1 MKINFLNK
9 LALITVLFLS
19 ATTASAHDFEVNG
32 IFYNKNSDGTSVS
45 VTYKGIH
52 YDSYD
57 NEYSGAVTIPA
68 SVTYSGKTYSVS
80 SIGDNAFAGCSGL
93 TSVSIGN
100 FVTSIGESAFYSCNS
115 LTSVSIGNSV
125 TTIGKWAFCSCWRLT
140 SVVIPNSVTSIG
152 NMAFNDCFGLASVS
166 IGNSVTEIGESAFCG
181 CWHLSSVEIPN
192 SVTYIGDRA
201 FYGCNSLAS
210 VVIPN
215 SVIYIGSKTFYECSS
230 LTSVSIGNS
239 VSTIGKYAFYGCS
252 SLTSVSIGNSVT
264 EIGDRVFYG
273 CSSLTSVEIPN
284 SVTEIGSEAL
294 YGCSNLTSVSI
305 GNSVTE
311 IGKDAFYKC
320 SGLKKVEISDLEAWC
335 KISFSNE
342 TANPI
347 YYSHNLFR
355 NGHEIKNL
363 IIPET
368 VQELKSYVFS
378 GCSGL
383 TSVEIPNSVTYI
395 GSEAFDGCS
404 GLTSVVI
411 PNSVTSI
418 GNMAFY
424 DCFGLASVSIGN
436 SVTSIG
442 ESAFCSCWHLSSV
455 EIPNSVTSI
464 SKEAFYGCNS
474 LASVVIP
481 NSVTTIGSEAFY
493 GCSSLALVVIGN
505 SVTTIGKE
513 AFRNCSN
520 LKTMFYNATNSTCG
534 DYVFNTSGYT
544 FVIGEN
550 VTKLPNKLLSSYFS
564 GKIVSLA
571 SVPPVISATTFP
583 SSSTVYVSS
592 DDYISYWTD
601 EKWGKMTLQEI
612 STPVTSIALNA
623 ESLHITTTTKS
634 ASLEATVTPAD
645 ATLKDL
651 YWTSSDPLIA
661 TVDQN
666 GLVTR
671 RREGSATITACA
683 IDGSGAMATC
693 QVTVD
698 AIIAESLELSPA
710 ELSLSPNKSYRINA
724 IYTPD
729 DISSKNF
736 EWSCS
741 DEGVAT
747 FIKNLDGSITV
758 TAIADGNATITCRTT
773 DGSNLTATCEVTVV
787 TESLELD
794 PSEITISKNQTAVI
808 KPVFLPAGTPN
819 RPCEWSCSDEN
830 VVKYKANS
838 DGSITIIG
846 AVSDG
851 EAIITCHT
859 TDGSNLTA
867 TCTVTV
873 GTGAVDGIEADAVTV
888 RGENGVIRVEGVD
901 GARVEVFNTAGVC
914 IYSGTDTE
922 IYVPQRG
929 LYVVKVAGR
938 ATKLAL

>member
-1 MKINFLNK
+1 M
-9 LALITVLFLS
+9 V
-19 ATTASAHDFEVNG
+19 
-32 IFYNKNSDGTSVS
+32 
-45 VTYKGIH
+45 
-52 YDSYD
+52 
-57 NEYSGAVTIPA
+57 
-68 SVTYSGKTYSVS
+68 
-80 SIGDNAFAGCSGL
+80 
-93 TSVSIGN
+93 
-100 FVTSIGESAFYSCNS
+100 
-115 LTSVSIGNSV
+115 
-125 TTIGKWAFCSCWRLT
+125 
-140 SVVIPNSVTSIG
+140 
-152 NMAFNDCFGLASVS
+152 
-166 IGNSVTEIGESAFCG
+166 
-181 CWHLSSVEIPN
+181 
-192 SVTYIGDRA
+192 
-201 FYGCNSLAS
+201 
-210 VVIPN
+210 
-215 SVIYIGSKTFYECSS
+215 
-230 LTSVSIGNS
+230 
-239 VSTIGKYAFYGCS
+239 
-252 SLTSVSIGNSVT
+252 
-264 EIGDRVFYG
+264 
-273 CSSLTSVEIPN
+273 
-284 SVTEIGSEAL
+284 
-294 YGCSNLTSVSI
+294 
-305 GNSVTE
+305 
-311 IGKDAFYKC
+311 
-320 SGLKKVEISDLEAWC
+320 
-335 KISFSNE
+335 
-342 TANPI
+342 
-347 YYSHNLFR
+347 
-355 NGHEIKNL
+355 
-363 IIPET
+363 
-368 VQELKSYVFS
+368 
-378 GCSGL
+378 
-383 TSVEIPNSVTYI
+383 
-395 GSEAFDGCS
+395 
-404 GLTSVVI
+404 
-411 PNSVTSI
+411 
-418 GNMAFY
+418 
-424 DCFGLASVSIGN
+424 
-436 SVTSIG
+436 
-442 ESAFCSCWHLSSV
+442 
-455 EIPNSVTSI
+455 
-464 SKEAFYGCNS
+464 
-474 LASVVIP
+474 
-481 NSVTTIGSEAFY
+481 
-493 GCSSLALVVIGN
+493 
-505 SVTTIGKE
+505 
-513 AFRNCSN
+513 
-520 LKTMFYNATNSTCG
+520 FYNATNCTIGTS
-534 DYVFNTSGYT
+534 YNSVFNTNCT

-550 VTKLPNKLLSSYFS
+550 VTNLPDNLLSSYFS

-571 SVPPVISATTFP
+571 AVPPVISATTFP

-851 EAIITCHT
+851 EATITCHT
-859 TDGSNLTA
+859 TDGSDLTA

-888 RGENGVIRVEGVD
+888 RGENGVIRVEGAE
-901 GARVEVFNTAGVC
+901 GAQVEVFNTAGVC

-922 IYVPQRG
+922 ITVPQRG
-929 LYVVKVAGR
+929 LYVVKVAGC

>member
-1 MKINFLNK
+1 M
-9 LALITVLFLS
+9 
-19 ATTASAHDFEVNG
+19 
-32 IFYNKNSDGTSVS
+32 
-45 VTYKGIH
+45 
-52 YDSYD
+52 
-57 NEYSGAVTIPA
+57 
-68 SVTYSGKTYSVS
+68 
-80 SIGDNAFAGCSGL
+80 
-93 TSVSIGN
+93 
-100 FVTSIGESAFYSCNS
+100 
-115 LTSVSIGNSV
+115 
-125 TTIGKWAFCSCWRLT
+125 
-140 SVVIPNSVTSIG
+140 
-152 NMAFNDCFGLASVS
+152 
-166 IGNSVTEIGESAFCG
+166 
-181 CWHLSSVEIPN
+181 
-192 SVTYIGDRA
+192 
-201 FYGCNSLAS
+201 
-210 VVIPN
+210 
-215 SVIYIGSKTFYECSS
+215 
-230 LTSVSIGNS
+230 
-239 VSTIGKYAFYGCS
+239 
-252 SLTSVSIGNSVT
+252 
-264 EIGDRVFYG
+264 
-273 CSSLTSVEIPN
+273 
-284 SVTEIGSEAL
+284 
-294 YGCSNLTSVSI
+294 
-305 GNSVTE
+305 
-311 IGKDAFYKC
+311 
-320 SGLKKVEISDLEAWC
+320 
-335 KISFSNE
+335 
-342 TANPI
+342 
-347 YYSHNLFR
+347 
-355 NGHEIKNL
+355 
-363 IIPET
+363 
-368 VQELKSYVFS
+368 
-378 GCSGL
+378 
-383 TSVEIPNSVTYI
+383 
-395 GSEAFDGCS
+395 
-404 GLTSVVI
+404 TSVVI

-424 DCFGLASVSIGN
+424 
-436 SVTSIG
+436 
-442 ESAFCSCWHLSSV
+442 
-455 EIPNSVTSI
+455 
-464 SKEAFYGCNS
+464 GCNS

-481 NSVTTIGSEAFY
+481 NSVTSIGSEAFY

-583 SSSTVYVSS
+583 SSAAVYVSP
-592 DDYISYWTD
+592 DAYISYWID
-601 EKWGKMTLQEI
+601 EKWGKMAIEEI

-645 ATLKDL
+645 ATLKDI
-651 YWTSSDPLIA
+651 YWTSSDPSIA

-671 RREGSATITACA
+671 RREGSATITVNA

-747 FIKNLDGSITV
+747 FKKNLDSSITV

-808 KPVFLPAGTPN
+808 NPVFFPAGTPN

-846 AVSDG
+846 AADG
-851 EAIITCHT
+851 VATITCRT

-873 GTGAVDGIEADAVTV
+873 GTGAVEGVEADAVTV
-888 RGENGVIRVEGVD
+888 RGENGVILIEGAD
-901 GARVEVFNTAGVC
+901 GAQVEVFNTAGVC
-914 IYSGTDTE
+914 IYSGTDTDVT
-922 IYVPQRG
+922 VPQRG
-929 LYVVKVAGR
+929 LYVVKVAGL

>member
-1 MKINFLNK
+1 MEIPN
-9 LALITVLFLS
+9 
-19 ATTASAHDFEVNG
+19 
-32 IFYNKNSDGTSVS
+32 S
-45 VTYKGIH
+45 VT
-52 YDSYD
+52 
-57 NEYSGAVTIPA
+57 
-68 SVTYSGKTYSVS
+68 
-80 SIGDNAFAGCSGL
+80 SIGNSAFSSCSGL
-93 TSVSIGN
+93 TSVEIPNS
-100 FVTSIGESAFYSCNS
+100 VKSIGEYAFASCYG
-115 LTSVSIGNSV
+115 LTSVEIPNSVKSIGEF
-125 TTIGKWAFCSCWRLT
+125 AFDGCSSLT

-152 NMAFNDCFGLASVS
+152 SSAFEGCRGLTSVVIPNSVTSIGVGAFEDCSGLTSAS
-166 IGNSVTEIGESAFCG
+166 IGNSVTEIGS
-181 CWHLSSVEIPN
+181 N
-192 SVTYIGDRA
+192 A
-201 FYGCNSLAS
+201 FYG
-210 VVIPN
+210 
-215 SVIYIGSKTFYECSS
+215 
-230 LTSVSIGNS
+230 
-239 VSTIGKYAFYGCS
+239 
-252 SLTSVSIGNSVT
+252 
-264 EIGDRVFYG
+264 
-273 CSSLTSVEIPN
+273 
-284 SVTEIGSEAL
+284 
-294 YGCSNLTSVSI
+294 
-305 GNSVTE
+305 
-311 IGKDAFYKC
+311 C

-335 KISFSNE
+335 KISFYNWA
-342 TANPI
+342 ANPI
-347 YYSHNLFR
+347 SYSNNIFL
-355 NGHEIKNL
+355 NGQEIKNL

-368 VQELKSYVFS
+368 VQKLKSYVFH
-378 GCSGL
+378 
-383 TSVEIPNSVTYI
+383 
-395 GSEAFDGCS
+395 GCS

-418 GNMAFY
+418 GEYAFS
-424 DCFGLASVSIGN
+424 DCSGLTSVK
-436 SVTSIG
+436 
-442 ESAFCSCWHLSSV
+442 
-455 EIPNSVTSI
+455 IPNSVTSI
-464 SKEAFYGCNS
+464 GDYAFSDCSGLESITVESGNTVYDSRDNCNALIKTATNELLLGCKNTI
-474 LASVVIP
+474 IP
-481 NSVTTIGSEAFY
+481 NSVTSIGNDAFSYCSGLTSIVIPNYVTSIGGGAFY
-493 GCSSLALVVIGN
+493 GCSNLNLVLYN
-505 SVTTIGKE
+505 TPNCTIGT
-513 AFRNCSN
+513 S
-520 LKTMFYNATNSTCG
+520 
-534 DYVFNTSGYT
+534 DYSVFNTNCT

-550 VTKLPNKLLSSYFS
+550 VTQLSDNLLSSDFS
-564 GKIVSLA
+564 GKIVPLA
-571 SVPPVISATTFP
+571 SVPPVISANIF
-583 SSSTVYVSS
+583 SSSATVYVSP
-592 DDYISYWTD
+592 DAYISYWMD
-601 EKWGKMTLQEI
+601 ENWGKMTLQEI

-787 TESLELD
+787 SESLELD
-794 PSEITISKNQTAVI
+794 PSEITLSIKQTAVI
-808 KPVFLPAGTPN
+808 NPVFLPVGTPN
-819 RPCEWSCSDEN
+819 RPCEWSTSN
-830 VVKYKANS
+830 AGVAPFRANS
-838 DGSITIIG
+838 DGSITVLG
-846 AVSDG
+846 AADG
-851 EAIITCHT
+851 VATITCRT
-859 TDGSNLTA
+859 TDGSDLTA
-867 TCTVTV
+867 TYTVTV

-888 RGENGVIRVEGVD
+888 RAVNGAIRVDGAE

>member
-1 MKINFLNK
+1 MKQK
-9 LALITVLFLS
+9 LFGRLAAAAAVLLLS
-19 ATTASAHDFEVNG
+19 TTTASAHSFEVNG
-32 IFYNKNSDGTSVS
+32 IYYNIHSDGTSVG
-45 VTYKGIH
+45 VTYKGESIYH
-52 YDSYD
+52 ND
-57 NEYSGAVTIPA
+57 YSGAVTIPA
-68 SVTYSGKTYSVS
+68 SVTYSGETY
-80 SIGDNAFAGCSGL
+80 
-93 TSVSIGN
+93 
-100 FVTSIGESAFYSCNS
+100 
-115 LTSVSIGNSV
+115 
-125 TTIGKWAFCSCWRLT
+125 
-140 SVVIPNSVTSIG
+140 SVTSIG
-152 NMAFNDCFGLASVS
+152 YGAFSYS
-166 IGNSVTEIGESAFCG
+166 
-181 CWHLSSVEIPN
+181 
-192 SVTYIGDRA
+192 
-201 FYGCNSLAS
+201 
-210 VVIPN
+210 
-215 SVIYIGSKTFYECSS
+215 
-230 LTSVSIGNS
+230 
-239 VSTIGKYAFYGCS
+239 
-252 SLTSVSIGNSVT
+252 
-264 EIGDRVFYG
+264 
-273 CSSLTSVEIPN
+273 SSLTSVEIPN
-284 SVTEIGSEAL
+284 SVTYIDWYAFWNCRGLTSVEIPNSVTSIGYRAF
-294 YGCSNLTSVSI
+294 YGCS
-305 GNSVTE
+305 
-311 IGKDAFYKC
+311 
-320 SGLKKVEISDLEAWC
+320 GLEKVEISDLEAWC
-335 KISFSNE
+335 KISFDDAE
-342 TANPI
+342 ANPI
-347 YYSHNLFR
+347 YYSHNLFL
-355 NGHEIKNL
+355 NGQEIKNL

-368 VQELKSYVFS
+368 VQELKSYVFYD
-378 GCSGL
+378 C
-383 TSVEIPNSVTYI
+383 
-395 GSEAFDGCS
+395 D

-418 GNMAFY
+418 GIEAFHY
-424 DCFGLASVSIGN
+424 CNGLTSVCIGN

-442 ESAFCSCWHLSSV
+442 IEAFLGCSGLESITV
-455 EIPNSVTSI
+455 ESGNSAYDSRDNCNALIKTATNELLLGCKNTIIPNSVTSI
-464 SKEAFYGCNS
+464 GNYAFCGCSGLTS
-474 LASVVIP
+474 LVIP
-481 NSVTTIGSEAFY
+481 NSVTS
-493 GCSSLALVVIGN
+493 IGN
-505 SVTTIGKE
+505 S
-513 AFRNCSN
+513 AFEDCNN
-520 LKTMFYNATNSTCG
+520 LAMVFYNATNCTIGTS
-534 DYVFNTSGYT
+534 YSSVFNTNCT

-550 VTKLPNKLLSSYFS
+550 VTKLPNKLLSSDFI

-571 SVPPVISATTFP
+571 SVPPAISATTFP
-583 SSSTVYVSS
+583 SSATVYVSPDS
-592 DDYISYWTD
+592 YTSYWMD
-601 EKWGKMTLQEI
+601 EKWGKMAIEEI

-645 ATLKDL
+645 ATLKNL

-671 RREGSATITACA
+671 RREGSATITVNA

-747 FIKNLDGSITV
+747 FKKNLDSSITV

-808 KPVFLPAGTPN
+808 KPVFLPLGTPN
-819 RPCEWSCSDEN
+819 RPCEWSGSDEN

-838 DGSITIIG
+838 DGSITVLG
-846 AVSDG
+846 AADG
-851 EAIITCHT
+851 VAIITCHT
-859 TDGSNLTA
+859 TDGSDLTA

-888 RGENGVIRVEGVD
+888 RGENGVIRVEGAED
-901 GARVEVFNTAGVC
+901 ARVEVFNTAGVC